1 MGEAYARG
9 MLPGTVVMQSDVPP
23 FIEAGDT
30 IELRTLIPGTFFAE
44 PLVHRT
50 MQVRAGTSLP
60 RSDDRHD
67 ELLYVIA
74 GSGEIV
80 VSGERIDIEPTC
92 AVQIQAGE
100 SWQVETAAEV
110 TLLSFLVP
118 APVTPWAA
126 QLARP
131 VDRVVHV
138 ARLGAQLAQAATGD
152 RMFEV
157 LFNRERGSRGATMFI
172 GFIPTSGAP
181 EHYHLYDEICVIV
194 RGTGMLHAG
203 GVVQPLQSG
212 SAFHVAP
219 RFLHALENPNP
230 EDLWVLG
237 VFRPEGSAAAAFYPD
252 GTPAPTNED

>member
-1 MGEAYARG
+1 
-9 MLPGTVVMQSDVPP
+9 MLPGTVVLQSDVQPVV
-23 FIEAGDT
+23 EAGDT
-30 IELRTLIPGTFFAE
+30 IELRTLIPGTYFAE
-44 PLVHRT
+44 PLVHR
-50 MQVRAGTSLP
+50 MLIARSGTSRS
-60 RSDDRHD
+60 RSDERHD
-67 ELLYVIA
+67 ELLYVMS
-74 GSGEIV
+74 GHGEIV
-80 VSGERIDIEPTC
+80 VGDERIPVEPTC
-92 AVQIQAGE
+92 AVQVQAGE
-100 SWQVETAAEV
+100 QWQVETQED
-110 TLLSFLVP
+110 LRILSFLVP

-126 QLARP
+126 SLAKP

-138 ARLGAQLAQAATGD
+138 ARMGAQLAQAATGD

-157 LFNRERGSRGATMFI
+157 LFNRDRGSRGATMFI

-194 RGTGMLHAG
+194 RGTGMLHAR
-203 GVVQPLQSG
+203 GVVQPLEPG

>member
-1 MGEAYARG
+1 
-9 MLPGTVVMQSDVPP
+9 MLPGTVVLPHDVQP
-23 FIEAGDT
+23 ITESADT
-30 IELRTLIPGTFFAE
+30 VEVRTLIPGTYFAE

-50 MQVRAGTSLP
+50 LHARSGTSLP
-60 RSDDRHD
+60 RRDDRND
-67 ELLYVIA
+67 ELLYVMA
-74 GSGEIV
+74 GAGEIV
-80 VSGERIDIEPTC
+80 VAGERIAVEPSC
-92 AVQIQAGE
+92 AVQVQAGE
-100 SWQVETAAEV
+100 EWSIEAAGDLE
-110 TLLSFLVP
+110 LLSFLVP

-126 QLARP
+126 SLARP
-131 VDRVVHV
+131 IDRVVHV

-157 LFNRERGSRGATMFI
+157 LFNRDRGSRGATMFV

-194 RGTGMLHAG
+194 RGTGMLHARD
-203 GVVQPLQSG
+203 VVQPLEPG

-230 EDLWVLG
+230 EDLWILG

>member
-1 MGEAYARG
+1 
-9 MLPGTVVMQSDVPP
+9 MLPGTVLSEADVTS
-23 FIEAGDT
+23 AGLPADT
-30 IELRTLIPGTFFAE
+30 IQVRTIIPGTFFAE

-50 MQVRAGTSLP
+50 LRAGIGTSLA

-67 ELLYVIA
+67 ELLYVMNGLGTITVA
-74 GSGEIV
+74 GQQLQV
-80 VSGERIDIEPTC
+80 EPTM
-92 AVQIQAGE
+92 AVQVQAGE
-100 SWQVETAAEV
+100 TWQVEVAEGELH
-110 TLLSFLVP
+110 LLSFLIP

-126 QLARP
+126 QLAKP

-138 ARLGAQLAQAATGD
+138 AALGAQLAQAATGD

-157 LFNRERGSRGATMFI
+157 LFNRERGSRGATMFV

-194 RGTGMLHAG
+194 RGTGMLHSR
-203 GVVQPLQSG
+203 GVVQPLEPG
-212 SAFHVAP
+212 CAFHVAP
-219 RFLHALENPNP
+219 RFLHALENPNV

>member
-1 MGEAYARG
+1 
-9 MLPGTVVMQSDVPP
+9 MLPGTVLT
-23 FIEAGDT
+23 EADAIAEQQPDDT
-30 IELRTLIPGTFFAE
+30 VVVRTIVPGTYFAE

-50 MQVRAGTSLP
+50 LRAKPGVSRERTDA
-60 RSDDRHD
+60 RND
-67 ELLYVIA
+67 ELLYVMS
-74 GSGEIV
+74 GSGDIV
-80 VSGERIDIEPTC
+80 IGAERISVAPTD
-92 AVQIQAGE
+92 AVQVQAGE
-100 SWQVETAAEV
+100 AWRIEVAEGDLH
-110 TLLSFLVP
+110 LLSFLVP

-126 QLARP
+126 SLAKP
-131 VDRVVHV
+131 VDRLVHI
-138 ARLGAQLAQAATGD
+138 AQLGAQLAQAATGD

-181 EHYHLYDEICVIV
+181 THYHLYDEICVIV
-194 RGTGMLHAG
+194 RGTGALHSR
-203 GVVQPLQSG
+203 GVVQPLSPG
-212 SAFHVAP
+212 AAFHVAP

>member
-1 MGEAYARG
+1 
-9 MLPGTVVMQSDVPP
+9 MLPGTVVLQSDVQPVV
-23 FIEAGDT
+23 EAGDT
-30 IELRTLIPGTFFAE
+30 IELRTLIPGTYFAE
-44 PLVHRT
+44 PLVHR
-50 MQVRAGTSLP
+50 MLIARSGTSRS
-60 RSDDRHD
+60 RSDERHD
-67 ELLYVIA
+67 ELLYVMS
-74 GSGEIV
+74 GHGEIV
-80 VSGERIDIEPTC
+80 VGDERIPVEPTC
-92 AVQIQAGE
+92 AVQVQAGE
-100 SWQVETAAEV
+100 QWQVETQED
-110 TLLSFLVP
+110 LRILSFLVP

-126 QLARP
+126 SLAKP
-131 VDRVVHV
+131 VDRIVHV
-138 ARLGAQLAQAATGD
+138 ARMGAQLAQAATGD

-157 LFNRERGSRGATMFI
+157 LFNRDRGSRGATMFI

-194 RGTGMLHAG
+194 RGTGMLHAR
-203 GVVQPLQSG
+203 GVVQPLEPG